1 MTPNSQSPP
10 GLAAHPNQSPD
21 VAVDGRSHEIQ
32 SSAEAA
38 RSEGLVQFQPGIGGE
53 GGSCGNGG
61 SCGGGGGEGGKC
73 SCGGSGRGCS
83 VGGYGGHGIGNG
95 GGVVAAAVPNN
106 LAVTFSVGKTQEQ
119 QHQQQQQ
126 QHQQQG
132 RQQEYADGDSR
143 PAVVVVERV
152 ASPPAAT
159 ATVIHIRQQRPRSI
173 ESLGDIE
180 NVGGSGTRETSS
192 YVWRVLVYLAFI
204 NPFLC
209 LVCSLYALLV
219 LLAVLITYPIRS
231 FFLPKTLATHP
242 PTPYLP
248 QLLLVHMR
256 LIYPQPTS
264 TLPSPDDFDPVRL
277 VLVHLFGPFLAGV
290 VAAAGWVLVFVW
302 IYTEVLLGEKNDGRG
317 AEYRAVMFVKRKW
330 EEWILVALKPKSLD
344 GY

>member
-1 MTPNSQSPP
+1 M
-10 GLAAHPNQSPD
+10 
-21 VAVDGRSHEIQ
+21 
-32 SSAEAA
+32 
-38 RSEGLVQFQPGIGGE
+38 
-53 GGSCGNGG
+53 
-61 SCGGGGGEGGKC
+61 
-73 SCGGSGRGCS
+73 
-83 VGGYGGHGIGNG
+83 
-95 GGVVAAAVPNN
+95 PNN

-119 QHQQQQQ
+119 QYQQQQQ
-126 QHQQQG
+126 QG
-132 RQQEYADGDSR
+132 RHEEYADGDSR
-143 PAVVVVERV
+143 PVVVVVERV
-152 ASPPAAT
+152 APPPAAT
-159 ATVIHIRQQRPRSI
+159 CTATTIYTRQHRPRSI

-180 NVGGSGTRETSS
+180 NIGGSGTRETSS
-192 YVWRVLVYLAFI
+192 YVWRILVYLAFI

-242 PTPYLP
+242 STPYLP

-264 TLPSPDDFDPVRL
+264 TLPSPNDFDPVRL

>member
-1 MTPNSQSPP
+1 M
-10 GLAAHPNQSPD
+10 
-21 VAVDGRSHEIQ
+21 
-32 SSAEAA
+32 
-38 RSEGLVQFQPGIGGE
+38 
-53 GGSCGNGG
+53 
-61 SCGGGGGEGGKC
+61 
-73 SCGGSGRGCS
+73 
-83 VGGYGGHGIGNG
+83 
-95 GGVVAAAVPNN
+95 
-106 LAVTFSVGKTQEQ
+106 
-119 QHQQQQQ
+119 
-126 QHQQQG
+126 
-132 RQQEYADGDSR
+132 
-143 PAVVVVERV
+143 
-152 ASPPAAT
+152 
-159 ATVIHIRQQRPRSI
+159 
-173 ESLGDIE
+173 
-180 NVGGSGTRETSS
+180 
-192 YVWRVLVYLAFI
+192 YLAFI

-242 PTPYLP
+242 STPYLP